1 MNEART
7 MTADKS
13 VIIGELHADFFCI
26 TSMTGLVHQVNMHTP
41 VSQRAIFMDELFN
54 DTLPYL
60 SFSLKDTLRT
70 QNCLLPEYRYEK

>member
-7 MTADKS
+7 MTADNS
-13 VIIGELHADFFCI
+13 VIIGELHEDFFCI

-54 DTLPYL
+54 DKTPCL

-70 QNCLLPEYRYEK
+70 QNRLRSE